1 MQKRRAKPLLDNRY
15 LTILEFGKL
24 LRIGRN
30 KAYKIVKN
38 DCTLPLIRID
48 RKILIDKSKLD
59 EWIKN
64 KEQTSLNL

>member
-15 LTILEFGKL
+15 LTVLEFGKL

-48 RKILIDKSKLD
+48 RKILIDKSKLG
-59 EWIKN
+59 EWLKN

>member
-15 LTILEFGKL
+15 LTVVEFGKL

-48 RKILIDKSKLD
+48 RKILIDKSKLG
-59 EWIKN
+59 EWLKN

>member
-1 MQKRRAKPLLDNRY
+1 MLDNRY
-15 LTILEFGKL
+15 LTIVEFGRW